1 MPGRGDHGRRLS
13 NSERLDIQSR
23 IAGGQNHQ
31 EVAKAVGCSTKSI
44 QRLIAKTG
52 GIQLR
57 ARPRSSLRLSHSER
71 EEISR
76 GLRAGESCRS
86 IARRLGRSPS
96 TVTREVAANGSTG
109 TYRAWKGERR
119 AIRRARR
126 PKVPK
131 LDRSPRLRAEVERR
145 LAERWSPQQISRRLT
160 VDFPDD
166 PEMRVAPETIYRSL
180 YVQARGTLKKELTAY
195 LRTGRSQR
203 KPRGRADGTGRLRDM
218 VTISE
223 RPPEV
228 EDRAVPGHWEG
239 DLIMGSR
246 GLSAIGTLVERT
258 SRFVLL
264 LELPEGRKAP
274 EIRKALAKQMT
285 TLPEQLRR
293 TLTWDQGKEMAE
305 HVRFTIDTGIPV
317 YFCDPR
323 SPWQRGTSENTNG
336 LLRQYFPR
344 SVDLSSKTQED
355 LNEVARELNGRPRE
369 TLGWRKPCEVLAEM
383 LR

>member
-13 NSERLDIQSR
+13 SSERFDIHSR
-23 IAGGQNHQ
+23 IAGGQNHK

-44 QRLIAKTG
+44 QRLLAKTG
-52 GIQLR
+52 GIQPR
-57 ARPRSSLRLSHSER
+57 IRPRSSLRLSLSER

-86 IARRLGRSPS
+86 IARRLGRAPS
-96 TVTREVAANGSTG
+96 TVTREVAASGSTG
-109 TYRAWKGERR
+109 NYRAWKGERR
-119 AIRRARR
+119 AIRLARR

-131 LDRSPRLRAEVERR
+131 LDKNSRLRTEVERR
-145 LAERWSPQQISRRLT
+145 LAERWSPQQISRRLA

-166 PEMRVAPETIYRSL
+166 PEMRVSHETIYRSL
-180 YVQARGTLKKELTAY
+180 YVQARGALKKELTAY
-195 LRTGRSQR
+195 LRMGKSQR
-203 KPRGRADGTGRLRDM
+203 KPHGRADGTGRLRDM
-218 VTISE
+218 VPISE

-239 DLIMGSR
+239 DLIMGSK

-264 LELPEGRKAP
+264 VELPGGRKAP
-274 EIRKALAKQMT
+274 EVRRALAQQMI

-305 HVRFTIDTGIPV
+305 HVRFTVDTGIPV